1 MQNLAKGDRNEASEG
16 QAGAELTDPET
27 KPMIPSSRKDKS
39 LHVGLGGV
47 DVKALGNDRAL
58 GRRQLFISP

>member
-1 MQNLAKGDRNEASEG
+1 MQSLGKGDRSEASEG
-16 QAGAELTDPET
+16 QADTELTDPEME
-27 KPMIPSSRKDKS
+27 PMIPSSRKDKS

-47 DVKALGNDRAL
+47 DVKASGNDQAL